1 MYKSVY
7 YLLMRLREFRQAM
20 KMPIFHTYQVE
31 RLFGNESKNLIN
43 TQLSRMAKRGDL
55 VRLKRG
61 VYRLAEAEVDELVLA
76 SWLYKPS
83 YISLESVLQMMGVI
97 PEVVGKVTSVTTVTS
112 KEIKTGEG
120 VFLYSKIA
128 KELFFGYKKIRDE
141 KSGLYYNLAETEKAL
156 LDWIYIR
163 KIKGLEGERVDMSE
177 MNKKKLRS
185 YVKIYPKWVR
195 KIINE

>member
-7 YLLMRLREFRQAM
+7 YLLMRLREFRQTM
-20 KMPIFHTYQVE
+20 KMPIFYTYQVE

-43 TQLSRMAKRGDL
+43 TQLSRMVKRGDL

-76 SWLYKPS
+76 GWLYKPS
-83 YISLESVLQMMGVI
+83 YVSLESVLQMSGVI

-112 KEIKTGEG
+112 KEVKTGEG

-128 KELFFGYKKIRDE
+128 KELFFGYEKVKDE
-141 KSGLYYNLAETEKAL
+141 KSGLYYNLAEPEKAL
-156 LDWIYIR
+156 LDWIYVR
-163 KIKGLEGERVDMSE
+163 RVKSLEGERVDMSE
-177 MNKKKLRS
+177 LNKKKLRS

-195 KIINE
+195 KVIDE

>member
-1 MYKSVY
+1 MV
-7 YLLMRLREFRQAM
+7 
-20 KMPIFHTYQVE
+20 
-31 RLFGNESKNLIN
+31 
-43 TQLSRMAKRGDL
+43 KRGDL

-76 SWLYKPS
+76 GWLYKPS
-83 YISLESVLQMMGVI
+83 YVSLESVLQMCGVI

-128 KELFFGYKKIRDE
+128 KELFFGYEKVKDE
-141 KSGLYYNLAETEKAL
+141 KSGLYYNLAEPEKAL
-156 LDWIYIR
+156 LDWIYVR
-163 KIKGLEGERVDMSE
+163 RVKSLEGERVDMSE
-177 MNKKKLRS
+177 LNKKKLRS

-195 KIINE
+195 KVIDE

>member
-7 YLLMRLREFRQAM
+7 YLLMRLREFRQTM
-20 KMPIFHTYQVE
+20 KMPIFYTYQVV
-31 RLFGNESKNLIN
+31 RLFESESKNLIN
-43 TQLSRMAKRGDL
+43 TQLSRMVKRGDL

-112 KEIKTGEG
+112 KEVKTGEG

-128 KELFFGYKKIRDE
+128 KELFFGYKKARDE
-141 KSGLYYNLAETEKAL
+141 KSGLYYNLAEPEKAL

-177 MNKKKLRS
+177 LDKKKLRS
-185 YVKIYPKWVR
+185 YAKIYPKWVR
-195 KIINE
+195 KVINE

>member
-7 YLLMRLREFRQAM
+7 YLLMRLREFRQTM
-20 KMPIFHTYQVE
+20 KMPIFYTYQVE

-43 TQLSRMAKRGDL
+43 TQLSRMVKRGDL

-76 SWLYKPS
+76 GWLYKPS
-83 YISLESVLQMMGVI
+83 YVSLESVLQMFGVI

-120 VFLYSKIA
+120 VVF
-128 KELFFGYKKIRDE
+128 
-141 KSGLYYNLAETEKAL
+141 
-156 LDWIYIR
+156 
-163 KIKGLEGERVDMSE
+163 V
-177 MNKKKLRS
+177 
-185 YVKIYPKWVR
+185 
-195 KIINE
+195 